1 MKSCIYIGKEI
12 ETVVTSLA
20 ALRIEV
26 FRDFP
31 YLYEGSFEYE
41 KDYLKTYVNSERAFL
56 FAVFDNEK
64 MVGATT
70 CIPLVDETDEVK
82 EPFELSGMNLDNIF
96 YFGESILLKECRGKG
111 VGKQFF
117 EQRERHVSSFGDYST
132 TCFCAVDRPKNH
144 PLKPDNY
151 EPLDEFWKSRGYKK
165 SEVLKSK
172 FSWKDINEPLET
184 EKMMIYW
191 LKKI

>member
-1 MKSCIYIGKEI
+1 MRSCIYIGKEI
-12 ETVVTSLA
+12 ETVVTPLA

-41 KDYLKTYVNSERAFL
+41 KDYLQTYVNSDRAFL

-70 CIPLVDETDEVK
+70 CIPLIDETAEVK
-82 EPFELSGMNLDNIF
+82 EPFEDVGMNLDDIF
-96 YFGESILLKECRGKG
+96 YFGESILNKECRGKG
-111 VGKQFF
+111 IGKQFF
-117 EQRERHVSSFGDYST
+117 EQREKHAASFENYTT

-144 PLKPDNY
+144 PLRPEAY
-151 EPLDEFWKSRGYKK
+151 APLDEFWKNRGYKK
-165 SEVLKSK
+165 SKVLKSK
-172 FSWKDINEPLET
+172 FSWKDINEPHET
-184 EKMMIYW
+184 KKTMIYW

>member
-1 MKSCIYIGKEI
+1 MNSCIYIGREI
-12 ETVVTSLA
+12 ESVVTELA
-20 ALRIEV
+20 ALRIAV

-41 KDYLKTYVNSERAFL
+41 KAYLKTYVNSERAFL

-70 CIPLVDETDEVK
+70 CIPLMDETLEVK
-82 EPFELSGMNLDNIF
+82 EPFLKNEMNLDDVF
-96 YFGESILLKECRGKG
+96 YFGESILLKEYRGKG
-111 VGKQFF
+111 IGKRFF
-117 EQRERHVSSFGDYST
+117 DEREKHAGSFGDYTT
-132 TCFCAVDRPKNH
+132 TCFCAVERPENH
-144 PLKPDNY
+144 PLRPEGY
-151 EPLDEFWKSRGYKK
+151 VPLDEFWKSRGYEK

-184 EKMMIYW
+184 EKTMIYW
-191 LKKI
+191 SKNI

>member
-1 MKSCIYIGKEI
+1 MRSCVYIGKEI
-12 ETVVTSLA
+12 EMIIPELA

-41 KDYLKTYVNSERAFL
+41 KEYLKTYVNSDRAFL

-70 CIPLVDETDEVK
+70 CIPLMDETAEVK
-82 EPFELSGMNLDNIF
+82 EPFEDTGMKLEEVF
-96 YFGESILLKECRGKG
+96 YFGESILLKEYRGKG
-111 VGKQFF
+111 IGKRFF
-117 EQRERHVSSFGDYST
+117 EERERHVASFGNYT
-132 TCFCAVDRPKNH
+132 KTCFCAVDRPKNH
-144 PLKPDNY
+144 PLRPEAY
-151 EPLDEFWKSRGYKK
+151 VPLDEFWKSRGYKK

-172 FSWKDINEPLET
+172 FSWKDINKPQET

>member
-1 MKSCIYIGKEI
+1 MRSYIYIGKEI
-12 ETVVTSLA
+12 ETVVTALA

-41 KDYLKTYVNSERAFL
+41 KEYLKTYVNSDRAFL

-70 CIPLVDETDEVK
+70 CIPLVDETDEVQ
-82 EPFELSGMNLDNIF
+82 EPFVLSGMNLDDIF

-111 VGKQFF
+111 IGKQFF
-117 EQRERHVSSFGDYST
+117 EQREKHAASFGNYTT
-132 TCFCAVDRPKNH
+132 TCFCAVDRPENH
-144 PLKPDNY
+144 PLRPEAY
-151 EPLDEFWKSRGYKK
+151 IPLDEFWKSRGYKK

-172 FSWKDINEPLET
+172 FSWKDINEPMET
-184 EKMMIYW
+184 EKTMIYW

>member
-1 MKSCIYIGKEI
+1 MKSSIYIGKEI
-12 ETVVTSLA
+12 EPIINQLA
-20 ALRIEV
+20 GLRIEV
-26 FRDFP
+26 FREFP
-31 YLYEGSFEYE
+31 YLYEGSLAYE
-41 KDYLKTYVNSERAFL
+41 MEYLKTYVNSDRAFL

-82 EPFELSGMNLDNIF
+82 EPFELSGMNLDDIF

-111 VGKQFF
+111 IGKQFF

-144 PLKPDNY
+144 PLKPDSY

>member
-1 MKSCIYIGKEI
+1 MRSYIYIGKEI
-12 ETVVTSLA
+12 ETVVTALA

-41 KDYLKTYVNSERAFL
+41 KEYLKTYVNSDRAFL

-70 CIPLVDETDEVK
+70 CIPLVDETDEVQ
-82 EPFELSGMNLDNIF
+82 EPFVLSGMNLDDIF

-111 VGKQFF
+111 IGKQFF
-117 EQRERHVSSFGDYST
+117 EQREKHATSFGNYTT
-132 TCFCAVDRPKNH
+132 TCFCAVERPENH
-144 PLKPDNY
+144 PLRPEAY
-151 EPLDEFWKSRGYKK
+151 IPLDEFWKSRGYKK

>member
-12 ETVVTSLA
+12 ETVIPELA

-41 KDYLKTYVNSERAFL
+41 KEYLKTYVNSERAFL

-70 CIPLVDETDEVK
+70 CIPLMDETAEVK
-82 EPFELSGMNLDNIF
+82 EPFKDAGMKLDEVF
-96 YFGESILLKECRGKG
+96 YFGESILLKEYRGKG
-111 VGKQFF
+111 IGKRFF
-117 EQRERHVSSFGDYST
+117 EERERHVASFGNYT
-132 TCFCAVDRPKNH
+132 KTCFCAVVRPKNH
-144 PLKPDNY
+144 LLRPEAY
-151 EPLDEFWKSRGYKK
+151 VPLDEFWKSRGYKK

-184 EKMMIYW
+184 EKTMIYW

>member
-12 ETVVTSLA
+12 ETVVPQLA

-41 KDYLKTYVNSERAFL
+41 KEYLKTYVNSECAFL
-56 FAVFDNEK
+56 FAVFENDK

-70 CIPLVDETDEVK
+70 CIPLIDETAEVK
-82 EPFELSGMNLDNIF
+82 DPFEGVGLKLEEVF
-96 YFGESILLKECRGKG
+96 YFGESILLKEYRGKG
-111 VGKQFF
+111 IGKRFF
-117 EQRERHVSSFGDYST
+117 EERERHVASFGNYTT
-132 TCFCAVDRPKNH
+132 TCFCAVGRPENH
-144 PLKPDNY
+144 SLRPDGY
-151 EPLDEFWKSRGYKK
+151 VPLDEFWKSRGYEK
-165 SEVLKSK
+165 SEILKSK

-184 EKMMIYW
+184 EKTMIYW